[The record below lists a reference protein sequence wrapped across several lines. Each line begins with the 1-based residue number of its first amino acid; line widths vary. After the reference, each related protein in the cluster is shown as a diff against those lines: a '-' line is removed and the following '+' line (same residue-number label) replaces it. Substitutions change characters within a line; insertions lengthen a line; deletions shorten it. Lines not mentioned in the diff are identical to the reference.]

1 MLFGKQGGLFNVLIF
16 QSDQVVLQEHFSQIE
31 KVTENYSELFSE
43 NFLSSLFTELQMVSI
58 ININQ
63 WYLKSYLSY
72 RND

>member
-1 MLFGKQGGLFNVLIF
+1 MLLGKQGGLFIVLIF
-16 QSDQVVLQEHFSQIE
+16 QWDQVVLQEHFSQLE

>member
-1 MLFGKQGGLFNVLIF
+1 MLFGKQRGLFIVHIF
-16 QSDQVVLQEHFSQIE
+16 QSDQVVLQEHFSQLE